1 MVHSFYPTLGFGYC
15 LFIVEQFSHLL
26 QYTRR
31 EFNSKVVITILL
43 SICAK
48 GKKNIL
54 IQNILYQDILYK
66 NSICRDSTKSP
77 PGQPVACTSVRLL

>member
-48 GKKNIL
+48 GKKI
-54 IQNILYQDILYK
+54 
-66 NSICRDSTKSP
+66 S
-77 PGQPVACTSVRLL
+77 